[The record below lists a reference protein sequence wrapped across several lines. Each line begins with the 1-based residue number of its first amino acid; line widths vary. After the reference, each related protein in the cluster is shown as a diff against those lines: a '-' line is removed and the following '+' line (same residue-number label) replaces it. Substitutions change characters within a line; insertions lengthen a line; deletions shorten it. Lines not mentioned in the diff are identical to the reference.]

1 MKITKDTTLAK
12 ILEIKGAEKIL
23 SKFQVPCLGCAMAQ
37 MEMDTLK
44 LSDICNMY
52 GLDINKLLKE
62 LNIIAKKKNGK

>member
-12 ILEIKGAEKIL
+12 VLDIKGAEKIL
-23 SKFQVPCLGCAMAQ
+23 SEFQMPCLGCAMAQ

-44 LSDICNMY
+44 LGDICSMY
-52 GLDINKLLKE
+52 GINLNKLLEE